1 MRHGTAQIQSANK
14 MQAEKLKHK
23 NEEPV
28 EKGNQQE
35 PQIWGQKEYPAVW
48 KASPNYLSEAF
59 SWSEH
64 PSRNICLP
72 I

>member
-35 PQIWGQKEYPAVW
+35 PQI
-48 KASPNYLSEAF
+48 
-59 SWSEH
+59 
-64 PSRNICLP
+64 
-72 I
+72 